1 MTGRDAKRENAIE
14 KEKERGIENAREIGI
29 EIERGKERDS
39 RRKGRRANLDMTFTK
54 RIRMLVARVNKKRTI
69 PRRNVPN

>member
-1 MTGRDAKRENAIE
+1 MTGRDAKRENVIE
-14 KEKERGIENAREIGI
+14 KEKEREIENVREIGI

-39 RRKGRRANLDMTFTK
+39 RRKGRRANLGMIFTK